1 MMPRYRLDESRAALS
16 IPANVQSA
24 LQGNRIISKVIQRNV
39 VGTHKARS
47 KAAAKSE
54 LEESIQV
61 LRVSSRVGPTV
72 FCTVWRCG
80 SRACRLPYRN
90 TLSSH
95 SAEDWV
101 ALGIE
106 TGLCP
111 RQRSC
116 PASKAIAA
124 SCNGFCPWLLS
135 ICLAGQVAANRS
147 VLRRCSPSLFWTW
160 RNKQATAIT
169 C

>member
-24 LQGNRIISKVIQRNV
+24 LQGNRIISKVLQRNV

-47 KAAAKSE
+47 QGSSKERARGVNPGSAS
-54 LEESIQV
+54 
-61 LRVSSRVGPTV
+61 SSRVGPTV
-72 FCTVWRCG
+72 FYTVWRYG